1 MVPSTQDRISG
12 GDEQNACLLL
22 NSIKLAARRFA
33 YVAEWRKN
41 LAPSAPRLAL
51 GFAAFVAKWR
61 KNLAPRALNF
71 EL

>member
-1 MVPSTQDRISG
+1 MVPSSHEVMSG

-33 YVAEWRKN
+33 
-41 LAPSAPRLAL
+41 
-51 GFAAFVAKWR
+51 FVAKWR

-71 EL
+71 EPSRSDIEP